1 MVWLMKPETV
11 PEKILVMFLAIAL
24 FALVMGL
31 VLSVVDRPR
40 LPKWIPVTGYLGPSL
55 ALITFG
61 LLWPG
66 ILTIKNSFMN
76 AAETGFVGLENYV
89 TIFTDAQF
97 LIVLRNTFM
106 WVALVP
112 TVATAVGL
120 IYAILVDRTR
130 FEKVAKMLIFLP
142 MAISMVGASI
152 IWKFMYEYKPK
163 GASQIGLIN
172 QVLVSLGMEPQQFLL
187 VPVLNTLMLIVVMI
201 WIQAGFAMTVLSA
214 AIKAIPDEII
224 EAAKVDGVTG
234 MKLFWWV
241 TIPSVRPAIIVVL
254 TTIAMGTL
262 KAFDIVQATTV
273 YVMTGGQFDSSV
285 IANEFYTQSFNR
297 GQPNI
302 GAALAVILFIF
313 IMPVIVYNVRQMR
326 ISEGER

>member
-1 MVWLMKPETV
+1 MLWFLKPETL
-11 PEKILVMFLAIAL
+11 PEKFGVMILAILL

-31 VLSVVDRPR
+31 VLAVVDRPK
-40 LPKWIPVTGYLGPSL
+40 LPKWVPVVGYLGPAV

-66 ILTIKNSFMN
+66 LLTIRNSFFGR
-76 AAETGFVGLENYV
+76 TGEEFVGLANYV
-89 TIFTDAQF
+89 RIFTDETF
-97 LIVLRNTFM
+97 VGVIWNTLL
-106 WVALVP
+106 WVAFVP
-112 TVATAVGL
+112 TVATALGL
-120 IYAILVDRTR
+120 IYAVLVDRTR
-130 FEKVAKMLIFLP
+130 VEKFAKTLIFLP

-152 IWKFMYEYKPK
+152 IWKFVYEYKIKSQP
-163 GASQIGLIN
+163 QIGLMN
-172 QVLVSLGMEPQQFLL
+172 QVMVWLGLEPQQWLL
-187 VPVLNTLMLIVVMI
+187 NPPLNTFMLIMVMI

-241 TIPSVRPAIIVVL
+241 TIPSVRPAIVVVL

-262 KAFDIVQATTV
+262 KAFDVV
-273 YVMTGGQFDSSV
+273 YTMTGGNFNTSI
-285 IANEFYTQSFNR
+285 IANEFYVQSFNQ
-297 GQPNI
+297 GQPQI
-302 GAALAVILFIF
+302 GAALAVILFIL
-313 IMPVIVYNVRQMR
+313 IAPIIVYNVRQMR